1 MSLDALRGF
10 DMMLIVGGDK
20 ILRAASAAIDPELH
34 SWTVAQT
41 THPEWNGYSAWDQV
55 FPLFMFVTGVAM
67 PFSLTRRVERGD
79 DRWALFW
86 HVVRRGLFLVLLGAI
101 YNGLLKFEFAD
112 QRYPSVLGRI
122 GLGYLFAGLIVLS
135 VGIRGQ
141 VIASVLIL
149 AGYWAAMRY
158 IPVPG
163 FGAGDWVPGH
173 SLAGYVDRHVIPGR
187 LYREVR
193 DPEGLFSTIPA
204 VATVLSGTFAGHWIR
219 RKSPGGGMKTVALI
233 GAGVATLGLGLLW
246 SRWFPFNKNLWTS
259 SFVLLTSG
267 VSLLTLAVFYVV
279 IDVWGYRRWAFFF
292 VVIGLNAITIY
303 MARKFID
310 FEELS
315 QLIFASTEKRVH
327 PALFSTAELLLS
339 WLFLYVLYRRRIF
352 LRV

>member
-1 MSLDALRGF
+1 
-10 DMMLIVGGDK
+10 
-20 ILRAASAAIDPELH
+20 
-34 SWTVAQT
+34 
-41 THPEWNGYSAWDQV
+41 
-55 FPLFMFVTGVAM
+55 
-67 PFSLTRRVERGD
+67 
-79 DRWALFW
+79 
-86 HVVRRGLFLVLLGAI
+86 
-101 YNGLLKFEFAD
+101 
-112 QRYPSVLGRI
+112 
-122 GLGYLFAGLIVLS
+122 
-135 VGIRGQ
+135 
-141 VIASVLIL
+141 
-149 AGYWAAMRY
+149 
-158 IPVPG
+158 
-163 FGAGDWVPGH
+163 
-173 SLAGYVDRHVIPGR
+173 
-187 LYREVR
+187 
-193 DPEGLFSTIPA
+193 
-204 VATVLSGTFAGHWIR
+204 
-219 RKSPGGGMKTVALI
+219 MKTVALI

-246 SRWFPFNKNLWTS
+246 SRWFPFNQNLWTS